1 MRNFLNSLEKEGV
14 RYLLIS
20 GQACVLYG
28 ASSFTEDIDLWVRP
42 TTADFRALLRALAAW
57 GAVVHKLTPPLD
69 LRLVRRGH
77 GFHFLVPPDTYV
89 DVMGRPP
96 RVGRFSGARSR
107 ARLIATDWGRIPVA
121 APEDLVL
128 LKRTNR
134 PSDYETISNLVKFR
148 IAEAPGDPGILRW
161 GLLNTFS
168 AEDLESFALSAVG
181 RIPAWPRRPSLQ
193 ALRPLSPGMKT
204 VPASRRREAARL
216 LALEAVECQERGRRY
231 WDPILRELKGLHRE
245 GKLVPPGTA
254 VSSPLR
260 RLR

>member
-1 MRNFLNSLEKEGV
+1 MRNFLSSLEKEGV

-42 TTADFRALLRALAAW
+42 APSDWGPFLRALAKL
-57 GAVVHKLTPPLD
+57 GALVHKLTPPLD
-69 LRLVRRGH
+69 LRLMRRGH
-77 GFHFLVPPDTYV
+77 GFHFLAPPDAYI

-96 RVGRFSGARSR
+96 RVGRFAGPWSR
-107 ARLIATDWGRIPVA
+107 ARLMNTDWGRIRVA

-134 PSDYETISNLVKFR
+134 PSDYETISNLVKLR
-148 IAEAPGDPGILRW
+148 VAEAPGDLGILRW

-168 AEDLESFALSAVG
+168 AEDLASFALSAVG
-181 RIPAWPRRPSLQ
+181 RISAWPRRPSLQ
-193 ALRPLSPGMKT
+193 ALTPLAPGMKS
-204 VPASRRREAARL
+204 VPAARRREAARL

-231 WDPILRELKGLHRE
+231 WVPILRELRDLHRE
-245 GKLVPPGTA
+245 GKLIPPGTP
-254 VSSPLR
+254 VSSLLR
-260 RLR
+260 RPR